1 MSKLWAQLKKPEG
14 WPTAEEQGQLLS
26 LGYEITGPVEEA
38 GGLSQQLKPKKL
50 RWKTDALTAPAPQAK
65 TTAPAA
71 SKALKKPAAQT
82 TSKPMKKPAAQTA
95 LKAMKK

>member
-26 LGYEITGPVEEA
+26 LGYEIAGPVEEA
-38 GGLSQQLKPKKL
+38 VGLSQQLKPKKPC
-50 RWKTDALTAPAPQAK
+50 WKTGALTAPAPQAK